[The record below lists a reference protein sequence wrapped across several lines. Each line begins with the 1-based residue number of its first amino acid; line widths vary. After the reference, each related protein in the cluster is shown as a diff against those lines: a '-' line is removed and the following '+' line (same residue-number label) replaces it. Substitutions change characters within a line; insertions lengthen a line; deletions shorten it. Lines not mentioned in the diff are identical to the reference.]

1 MFPLNVI
8 GNIGNNK
15 ISECLYPHQLC
26 ERESHLTRDLPRDLG
41 IPSDYY
47 SPLLYTTFGI
57 DICSFSSL
65 RYNYPIIHQIDR

>member
-1 MFPLNVI
+1 MYKQKHYLLAI
-8 GNIGNNK
+8 
-15 ISECLYPHQLC
+15 EELC
-26 ERESHLTRDLPRDLG
+26 ERESRLTRDLPRDLG

-65 RYNYPIIHQIDR
+65 RYNYRLIGLHQIDR